1 MWRRDIDRL
10 HKCVTEIIKT
20 MKTLKNY
27 LIVLLGA
34 LVLCSCSTD
43 KTMIAKGVNLNK
55 YEYASIVKGQT
66 IHGTETDIEIEPGIY
81 DAIEATRLQMVGE
94 RRIEDLTKQEKEKLV
109 LVKYAATSIESKS
122 TLSVSFEDYMTGKTV
137 ASCRSSNSFALT
149 RQRDVDRAIRK
160 LAKRINNIWGR

>member
-1 MWRRDIDRL
+1 
-10 HKCVTEIIKT
+10 

-43 KTMIAKGVNLNK
+43 KTMIAKGVNLNM

-109 LVKYAATSIESKS
+109 LVKYAATSIEAKS

-137 ASCRSSNSFALT
+137 ASCRSSNRFALT

-160 LAKRINNIWGR
+160 LANRINKVWGR

>member
-1 MWRRDIDRL
+1 M
-10 HKCVTEIIKT
+10 KT
-20 MKTLKNY
+20 MKKILF
-27 LIVLLGA
+27 VLLTA
-34 LVLCSCSTD
+34 MVFTSCSTD

-81 DAIEATRLQMVGE
+81 EAIESTRLKMVGE
-94 RRIEDLTKQEKEKLV
+94 RRVNDLTTEQKEKIV
-109 LVKYAATSIESKS
+109 LVKYAATSNEKES

-149 RQRDVDRAIRK
+149 RQRDVDRAINK
-160 LAKRINNIWGR
+160 LAKRIKSIWR

>member
-1 MWRRDIDRL
+1 
-10 HKCVTEIIKT
+10 
-20 MKTLKNY
+20 
-27 LIVLLGA
+27 
-34 LVLCSCSTD
+34 
-43 KTMIAKGVNLNK
+43 MIAKGVNLNK

-149 RQRDVDRAIRK
+149 RQKDVDRAIRK

>member
-1 MWRRDIDRL
+1 
-10 HKCVTEIIKT
+10 
-20 MKTLKNY
+20 MKNILF
-27 LIVLLGA
+27 VLLTA
-34 LVLCSCSTD
+34 MVFTSCSTD

-81 DAIEATRLQMVGE
+81 EAIESTRLQMVGE
-94 RRIEDLTKQEKEKLV
+94 RRINDLTTEQKEKIV
-109 LVKYAATSIESKS
+109 LVKYAATSNEKES

-149 RQRDVDRAIRK
+149 RQRDVDRAINK
-160 LAKRINNIWGR
+160 LAKRIRSIWK

>member
-1 MWRRDIDRL
+1 
-10 HKCVTEIIKT
+10 
-20 MKTLKNY
+20 
-27 LIVLLGA
+27 
-34 LVLCSCSTD
+34 
-43 KTMIAKGVNLNK
+43 MIAKGVNLNK

-160 LAKRINNIWGR
+160 LANRINKIWGR

>member
-1 MWRRDIDRL
+1 
-10 HKCVTEIIKT
+10 
-20 MKTLKNY
+20 MKINLKKY

-34 LVLCSCSTD
+34 LVLSSCSTD

-81 DAIEATRLQMVGE
+81 EAIESTRLKMVGE
-94 RRIEDLTKQEKEKLV
+94 RRVNDLTTEEKEKIV
-109 LVKYAATSIESKS
+109 LVKYAATSDEGKS

-149 RQRDVDRAIRK
+149 RQRDVDRAINK
-160 LAKRINNIWGR
+160 LAKRIRSIWK